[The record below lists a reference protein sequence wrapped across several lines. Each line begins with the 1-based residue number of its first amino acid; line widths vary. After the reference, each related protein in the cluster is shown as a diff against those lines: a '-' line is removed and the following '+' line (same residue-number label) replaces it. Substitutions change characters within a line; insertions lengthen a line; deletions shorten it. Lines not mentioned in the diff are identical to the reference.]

1 MTTAVE
7 SLICALIM
15 VSAADG
21 RMPDRELRQIGRYI
35 TYLPVFEG
43 FDPGHLT
50 DVTRKVAEVLG
61 GEDGLEKGLA
71 FVREGLPPQLRET
84 AYVLACEVAVTDRDL
99 PLEERRVLQLLR
111 QHLEIDRLNAAAI
124 EHSTE
129 ARFKPAPGHTIEE

>member
-43 FDPGHLT
+43 FDPGQLT

-61 GEDGLEKGLA
+61 GEDGLEKGLS

-111 QHLEIDRLNAAAI
+111 QTLEIDRLNAAAI
-124 EHSTE
+124 EHSTV
-129 ARFKPAPGHTIEE
+129 ARFTPAPRGS

>member
-1 MTTAVE
+1 MTTPVE

-15 VSAADG
+15 VSAADA

-35 TYLPVFEG
+35 NYLPVFDG
-43 FDPGHLT
+43 FDPERLT
-50 DVTRKVAEVLG
+50 DVTRKVAEILG

-71 FVREGLPPQLRET
+71 FVREGLPRQLRET

-99 PLEERRVLQLLR
+99 PLEERRILQLLR

-124 EHSTE
+124 EHSTT
-129 ARFKPAPGHTIEE
+129 ARFAAAPQR